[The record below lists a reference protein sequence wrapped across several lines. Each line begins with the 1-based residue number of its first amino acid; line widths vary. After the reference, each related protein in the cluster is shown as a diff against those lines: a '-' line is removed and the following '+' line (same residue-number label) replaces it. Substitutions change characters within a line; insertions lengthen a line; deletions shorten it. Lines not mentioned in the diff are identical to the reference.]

1 MNTDSLDHIRLR
13 GMEFYGYHG
22 ARSEERTLGQ
32 RFVID
37 VELALDLRPAGE
49 SDDLARTVSYA
60 DVYDEVRAVAEG
72 PACHLIEAVAE
83 RIAGRVLAAHGAVG
97 EVRVRVRKPEVPI
110 KGVLD
115 AAEVEIV
122 RRRR

>member
-1 MNTDSLDHIRLR
+1 MADSFDRIRLCA
-13 GMEFYGYHG
+13 MEFYGYHG
-22 ARSEERTLGQ
+22 ALPAERDLGQ

-37 VELALDLRPAGE
+37 VEMALDLRPAGE
-49 SDDLARTVSYA
+49 SDDLRRTVSYA
-60 DVYDEVRAVAEG
+60 DVYDDVRAIVEG

-83 RIAGRVLAAHGAVG
+83 RIAARVLAAHAVVE

-110 KGVLD
+110 RGVLD

-122 RRRR
+122 RCRE